1 MQPTSPVVPR
11 ELVEMLREVVC
22 AITRYP
28 AQFVTAEAEFEDELG
43 IDSVKLTEILAAL
56 RERYPIDDQVAKEL
70 HSLRTIAAIAAHLS
84 GRILPTRPARADPA
98 RPPERRPATDP
109 ALPRAAPID
118 PGDSLERQVIL
129 LIAEV
134 TRYPEHLLGPEL
146 DFEEDLGI
154 DSVKLAEIL
163 AALRDRFAGHAAGH
177 AAIDQAALPL
187 KQLRTIRQV
196 VAVLAPLLQT
206 PAAAAQPERA
216 PQLSA
221 VAVTRPA
228 ERVAAPH
235 LPLAGKT
242 ALITN
247 SGHGLGKNI
256 ATHLARLGASVV
268 VNSPDSSEA
277 GEQTAQ
283 ELREQGGR
291 AIHILGAATDP
302 AQTDRLLAQIELEVG
317 ELDYLVSSGSS
328 CFFGRQVD
336 VTPEHWERAF
346 GTHVVSLHLLAVRG
360 ARLMRRRGGRIVAM
374 SSTAAHR
381 YVEYWGAQGP
391 AAAALESL
399 IKYLAVELAE
409 AGIRVNGIATGPL
422 ADDRLSK
429 FPEAER
435 LVPYWTARTPG
446 QRLATPSD
454 IANVVEFLLS
464 DKAQMVNGCIMTVDG
479 GLSLLG

>member
-11 ELVEMLREVVC
+11 ELVETLREVVC

-28 AQFVTAEAEFEDELG
+28 AQFVTNEAEFEDELG

-70 HSLRTIAAIAAHLS
+70 HGLRTIAAIAAHLA
-84 GRILPTRPARADPA
+84 GRIRPARPVPPDRA

-109 ALPRAAPID
+109 APPPAAPID

-163 AALRDRFAGHAAGH
+163 AALRDRFAGHAV
-177 AAIDQAALPL
+177 IEQAALPL

-196 VAVLAPLLQT
+196 VAVLVPLLRP
-206 PAAAAQPERA
+206 PAAAAEPERA
-216 PQLSA
+216 PQLPA
-221 VAVTRPA
+221 AAVTRNA

-247 SGHGLGKNI
+247 SGHGLGKEI
-256 ATHLARLGASVV
+256 AAHLARLGASVV

-283 ELREQGGR
+283 ELREHGGR

-302 AQTDRLLAQIELEVG
+302 AETDRLLAQIERAVG
-317 ELDYLVSSGSS
+317 ELDFLVSSGSS
-328 CFFGRQVD
+328 CLFGRQVD

-346 GTHVVSLHLLAVRG
+346 RTHVVGLHLLAVRG

-399 IKYLAVELAE
+399 VRYLAVELAE
-409 AGIRVNGIATGPL
+409 AGIRVNGVATGPL

-454 IANVVEFLLS
+454 VANVVEFLLS